1 MCDDCDN
8 AGDDALSSHLHPRHV
23 GEIVLLRGPGPASY
37 KDNEKQKTINLR
49 NMQRVLH
56 ALPKNEHLLVGTVC
70 VFLKL

>member
-37 KDNEKQKTINLR
+37 KDNEKQKQSQDSTR
-49 NMQRVLH
+49 GARG
-56 ALPKNEHLLVGTVC
+56 E
-70 VFLKL
+70 

>member
-37 KDNEKQKTINLR
+37 KDNEKQK
-49 NMQRVLH
+49 QSQSG
-56 ALPKNEHLLVGTVC
+56 LPKRRTGGINNVILL
-70 VFLKL
+70 